1 MDRRRLIIALGL
13 CSFAFVPMLGAQGYP
28 TPAPPSEPL
37 PSLPPEAPSPALP
50 PDAPSPVLPPDAPLP
65 SEASWAPGVPGAM
78 FYGDF
83 ATAPAAVAPFE
94 YEFAFQSGRGLFGP
108 SSLNLPQDPADS
120 LYREARQLLNRG
132 DWRRAA
138 ERFAAVA
145 NHRPPSGYAA
155 DALYWQAFALHRIGG
170 ITELRQALASLE
182 TRRTSYPDARSE
194 SDAETLRARIRGA
207 LAARGDDRAAAA
219 LAASAAQGG
228 AACDSEELSVRSSAL
243 SALMRADPAQGET
256 LLLRVL
262 ERKDECSVP
271 LRKSAVMLIGTRG
284 DASAKARLTS
294 VARTDPSDAVRA
306 DAIGYLARV
315 SGDEV
320 VATLEQVIR
329 GDEEERV
336 QRAAV
341 RALGNHESPRAKAA
355 LKALIVR
362 SDAPERLRLEALGT
376 FDEGARGVFSYS
388 CDGDDCRTLTVA
400 PAAPP
405 APPVPGAYTA
415 GAATAPSGA
424 PTPRARGA
432 TTVSSAS
439 GVVVSG
445 EAAVAWSSDRARRR
459 MSPED
464 AAWLR
469 GVYPRLETTR
479 LKSRAVT
486 VLVRSGDEATMKWIM
501 DLIAREDEPADIRAA
516 ALSRLGRDMPIEA
529 LVRFYDS
536 AGSRTIRRQIVST
549 LGSRDEPEA
558 TDKLIDIVR
567 TGTDPQLRRSAI
579 SALGRKK
586 DPRTTQLLLELI
598 DK

>member
-1 MDRRRLIIALGL
+1 MDFRRSIITLGL
-13 CSFAFVPMLGAQGYP
+13 CSFACIPALGAQGYP
-28 TPAPPSEPL
+28 TPVPPAPPSEPL
-37 PSLPPEAPSPALP
+37 PSLPSEAPL
-50 PDAPSPVLPPDAPLP
+50 PVLPPDAPLP
-65 SEASWAPGVPGAM
+65 PEAAWAPDVPGVM

-83 ATAPAAVAPFE
+83 ASTPGAVAPFE
-94 YEFAFQSGRGLFGP
+94 FEFEYQSGRGLFGP
-108 SSLNLPQDPADS
+108 SSLHLPQDPADS

-182 TRRTSYPDARSE
+182 TRRTNHPDARSE

-243 SALMRADPAQGET
+243 SALMRSDPAQGET

-284 DASAKARLTS
+284 DASAQARLTS

-306 DAIGYLARV
+306 DAIGYLAKV

-341 RALGNHESPRAKAA
+341 RALGDHDSPRAKAA
-355 LKALIVR
+355 LKALVVR
-362 SDAPERLRLEALGT
+362 SDAPERLRLEALST
-376 FDEGARGVFSYS
+376 FDEGARGLFSYS
-388 CDGDDCRTLTVA
+388 CDGDDCRTLTIAPTA

-405 APPVPGAYTA
+405 APGVYAPR
-415 GAATAPSGA
+415 AATAPSGS
-424 PTPRARGA
+424 PSPRARGA
-432 TTVSSAS
+432 TSVSVAS
-439 GVVVSG
+439 GAAVSG
-445 EAAVAWSSDRARRR
+445 EAVTVAWSSDREQRR

-501 DLIAREDEPADIRAA
+501 DLIAREEEPADIRAA
-516 ALSRLGRDMPIEA
+516 ALSRLGRDMPIDA